1 MNTIKKL
8 RKKRNLTQAELSEK
22 INLSQSAVAKWE
34 NGECMPK
41 AEMLPKLA
49 KILNCS
55 IDELFD
61 KAE

>member
-1 MNTIKKL
+1 MSNFKKL
-8 RKKRNLTQAELSEK
+8 RQNRNLTQQIVAKELN
-22 INLSQSAVAKWE
+22 ISQQAVAKWE

-41 AEMLPKLA
+41 PEMLPKLA